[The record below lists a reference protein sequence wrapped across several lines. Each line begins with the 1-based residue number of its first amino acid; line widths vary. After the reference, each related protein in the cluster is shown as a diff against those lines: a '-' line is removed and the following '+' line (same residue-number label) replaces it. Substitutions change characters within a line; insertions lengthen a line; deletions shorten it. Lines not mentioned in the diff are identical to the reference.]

1 MSRTSCN
8 SRPWTCIW
16 CWKWNVISRQATH
29 RSYNTCSTLQDT
41 VLACCACLRELEE
54 HWHWKHSSLFTCSCI
69 HGSLPHQ
76 QRRQAVCCTSWRAAA
91 FPTHPGAQISH
102 ARSCCLPSRGGSF
115 FGIASWGTGAWKW
128 NFCLLLEPHTLPA
141 PIPHPQLVLP
151 SLIGHVVCSKML
163 LSQRPLEFYI
173 G

>member
-1 MSRTSCN
+1 MWSQDRLHTEATTHAAPCRTPFWLVARAWESWKNIGTESTAVRVFVPAFMAPSLTSREGRLS
-8 SRPWTCIW
+8 
-16 CWKWNVISRQATH
+16 AAH
-29 RSYNTCSTLQDT
+29 
-41 VLACCACLRELEE
+41 LE
-54 HWHWKHSSLFTCSCI
+54 
-69 HGSLPHQ
+69 
-76 QRRQAVCCTSWRAAA
+76 RAAA

-102 ARSCCLPSRGGSF
+102 ARSCWLPSRGGSF